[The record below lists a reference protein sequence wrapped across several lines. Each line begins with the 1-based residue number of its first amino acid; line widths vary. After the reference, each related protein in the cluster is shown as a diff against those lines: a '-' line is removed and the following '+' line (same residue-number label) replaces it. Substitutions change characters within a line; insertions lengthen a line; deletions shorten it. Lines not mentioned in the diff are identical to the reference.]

1 MGVVRK
7 RQPLQPP
14 TLFVTPFV
22 GRTAQRQHSN
32 SNCRAPQRASPPRRQ
47 EVVET
52 MLAVYTL
59 TFTTIQRQQSASRH
73 HLLISPVVGL
83 PRPVQPLRLR
93 RGQVNRTPPLM
104 TLSRCKCYSP
114 TRTITHEKL
123 IFSVPTVFSSITFT
137 HHPKCLPPSF
147 TMLAYFFSF
156 PFFPF
161 IINYCE
167 FLYLCN
173 AVDSDF
179 SSHFLFSQNIDF
191 YVFPIY
197 FFDIFHF

>member
-1 MGVVRK
+1 MVEMGVVRK

-59 TFTTIQRQQSASRH
+59 TFTTIQRQQSPSRH
-73 HLLISPVVGL
+73 HLLSPVVGL

-137 HHPKCLPPSF
+137 HHPKCLPPF
-147 TMLAYFFSF
+147 LHYARLLLFFFS
-156 PFFPF
+156 
-161 IINYCE
+161 I
-167 FLYLCN
+167 
-173 AVDSDF
+173 F
-179 SSHFLFSQNIDF
+179 SIH
-191 YVFPIY
+191 
-197 FFDIFHF
+197 H